1 MSIKNFNILS
11 CFLILLFIINYGNA
25 EQFVVNLGSIS
36 NPSTVNATLTD
47 EITFILVDGALFAET
62 VDKNSCQQPTSKV
75 SSFNIK
81 SETTTSVT
89 ITPKGIGQ
97 FYIIGLL
104 DDKSCSLC
112 EINVISK
119 NNCAVINNNSGEND
133 GQINCNTVEI
143 EVILDQ
149 QFDHLTVNAILGDEI
164 RFKKANLLDQ
174 AFLTETDE
182 KTSCWPSSKPDA
194 CMVKY

>member
-1 MSIKNFNILS
+1 
-11 CFLILLFIINYGNA
+11 
-25 EQFVVNLGSIS
+25 QFVVNLGSIS

-47 EITFILVDGALFAET
+47 EITLILVDGALFAET
-62 VDKNSCQQPTSKV
+62 VDKNSCQPTSKV
-75 SSFNIK
+75 SSFIIK

-89 ITPKGIGQ
+89 IAPKGIGQ
-97 FYIIGLL
+97 FYIIGLF

-133 GQINCNTVEI
+133 GQINCNTGTINVKADNNNAVEI

-149 QFDHLTVNAILGDEI
+149 QFGHLTVNAILGDEL
-164 RFKKANLLDQ
+164 RFKKASFLDQ

-182 KTSCWPSSKPDA
+182 KNSCRPSSKPDA
-194 CMVKY
+194 